1 MAQKIKSMKQKLANG
16 TYSDPIPFGANGEN
30 IDMKNGY
37 NLETTLGTVEVAS
50 KGTIQAQLNNRYT
63 KKEVDNLLASMVS
76 WESVDTWQ
84 EENVE

>member
-37 NLETTLGTVEVAS
+37 NLENTLGEINVQTE
-50 KGTIQAQLNNRYT
+50 GTIKTQ
-63 KKEVDNLLASMVS
+63 LASMVS
-76 WESVDTWQ
+76 WESVDTW
-84 EENVE
+84 EEEVVE

>member
-37 NLETTLGTVEVAS
+37 NLENTLGEINVQTE
-50 KGTIQAQLNNRYT
+50 GTIKTQLSNRYT
-63 KKEVDNLLASMVS
+63 KSEVDELLASMVS
-76 WESVDTWQ
+76 WESVDTW
-84 EENVE
+84 EEEVVE